1 MLTFASFGDTAR
13 LNCGYLAPE
22 EETATADAIEA
33 VHEQRKKVLVRTAN
47 KKKSQRR
54 FLCSAIDG
62 LITDNT
68 TRAAELMGELR
79 ERSDLQR
86 MIDGIMEMIS

>member
-1 MLTFASFGDTAR
+1 M
-13 LNCGYLAPE
+13 
-22 EETATADAIEA
+22 ADAIEA
-33 VHEQRKKVLVRTAN
+33 VHEQGKKVLVRTAN

-68 TRAAELMGELR
+68 TRTAELIGELS

>member
-1 MLTFASFGDTAR
+1 MDGPDAR
-13 LNCGYLAPE
+13 V
-22 EETATADAIEA
+22 TD
-33 VHEQRKKVLVRTAN
+33 
-47 KKKSQRR
+47 
-54 FLCSAIDG
+54 SAIGVHVIGEDAAFAMTDG

-68 TRAAELMGELR
+68 TRTAELMGELR